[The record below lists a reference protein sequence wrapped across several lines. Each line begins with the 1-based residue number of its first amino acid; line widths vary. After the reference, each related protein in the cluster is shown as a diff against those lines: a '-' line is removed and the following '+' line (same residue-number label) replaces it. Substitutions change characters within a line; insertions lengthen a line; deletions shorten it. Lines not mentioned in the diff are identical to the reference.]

1 VHWQELKEALPGG
14 LELLVEPGDAP
25 VRPAFHLQAE
35 QQLLRLMVVSSPL
48 LWARRSGDGHA
59 YLRSDRDFSVLE
71 PLTALLSRAAE
82 APMWSPGYRAYWAR
96 ELAARLMASPVTP
109 LHPGR
114 WSLRPAEALPSL
126 AMLSSQPSLGHS
138 GAGPL
143 PPLALRP
150 LLQPD
155 SDQLGAWREAFRE
168 GSLPPILMMWMS
180 GLERLVLLDGH
191 DRLAAA
197 LAEGGMPEVMVLSLA
212 DEDAPSGWPLPG
224 GAERWLEEVRRHLPD
239 NAGSALSAAL
249 LASV

>member
-1 VHWQELKEALPGG
+1 VHWHESKHEPPGG

-25 VRPAFHLQAE
+25 ARPAFHLQAE
-35 QQLLRLMVVSSPL
+35 QQLLRLMVLSSPL
-48 LWARRSGDGHA
+48 LWARRCGEGYC

-82 APMWSPGYRAYWAR
+82 APMGSAGYRSYWAR

-114 WSLRPAEALPSL
+114 WSLRPATALPSL
-126 AMLSSQPSLGHS
+126 AALSSQQSSGHS
-138 GAGPL
+138 GIGPL

-150 LLQPD
+150 LSAPGGEL
-155 SDQLGAWREAFRE
+155 LKLWRGAFRD

-180 GLERLVLLDGH
+180 GLERLVILDGH

-197 LAEGGMPEVMVLSLA
+197 LAEGGLPEVMILSLA
-212 DEDAPSGWPLPG
+212 DEGASSSWPLPG

-239 NAGSALSAAL
+239 AAESALSGAL
-249 LASV
+249 LAGI